1 MFWKYTEGC
10 IHRLGFFYNLNDMA
24 NTVLVAGV
32 VIPLFF
38 YKKIYR
44 SFTIGDF
51 QKGWFAYCCSFYFRA
66 RNTESVSKG
75 NQRFVCRIRLGD
87 LEIGKH
93 KLLLTEEQFE
103 DLHCETGI
111 TSKEVLKSLGW

>member
-10 IHRLGFFYNLNDMA
+10 KHRLGFFYNLNDMA
-24 NTVLVAGV
+24 NTLLVAGV

-51 QKGWFAYCCSFYFRA
+51 RKGWLAYCCSFYFRV
-66 RNTESVSKG
+66 RNAESTLKG
-75 NQRFVCRIRLGD
+75 NRRFVYRIRLGE

-93 KLLLTEEQFE
+93 ELLMTEEQFE
-103 DLHCETGI
+103 DFRCESGI
-111 TSKEVLKSLGW
+111 TSKEALKALGG